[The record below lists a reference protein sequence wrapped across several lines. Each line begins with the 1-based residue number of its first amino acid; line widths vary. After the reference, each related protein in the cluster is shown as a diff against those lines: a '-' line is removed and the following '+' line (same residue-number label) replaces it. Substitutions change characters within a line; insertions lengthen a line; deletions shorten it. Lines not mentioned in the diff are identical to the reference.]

1 MEYSVFDIIGP
12 VMIGPSSSHT
22 AGATKIGYIARGIF
36 GEDVTEVTFFLHGS
50 FAKTYRGHGTDKA
63 LLAGIMGFLPDDERI
78 KNAYKI
84 IEKKGI
90 HYTFTGKDLGEV
102 HPNTVK
108 IHMIGRTGREMI
120 VMGSSIGGG
129 KVVITK
135 INDFDVDFN
144 GEYTTLITKHVD
156 RPGVMAS
163 ITSILAQ
170 NKVNIAFMKLFRQ
183 AKGDYARL
191 VLESDEDIDRHVLE
205 DISKMDNV
213 VDVTLIQKLIL

>member
-22 AGATKIGYIARGIF
+22 AGAVKIGYIARGIF
-36 GEDVTEVTFFLHGS
+36 GEDVKEVTFFLHGS

-63 LLAGIMGFLPDDERI
+63 LLAGVMGFLPDDERI
-78 KNAYKI
+78 KSAYKI

-90 HYTFTGKDLGEV
+90 KYKFTGKDLGEV

-108 IHMIGRTGREMI
+108 IKMVGNSGREMI

-129 KVVITK
+129 KVTITK
-135 INDFDVDFN
+135 INDFDVEFN
-144 GEYTTLITKHVD
+144 GEYTTLITKHYD

-163 ITSILAQ
+163 LTSILAQ
-170 NKVNIAFMKLFRQ
+170 NRVNIAFMKLFRQ
-183 AKGDYARL
+183 AKGEYARL
-191 VLESDEDIDRHVLE
+191 VLESDEDIDKHVLE
-205 DISKMDNV
+205 DISKMEYV
-213 VDVTLIQKLIL
+213 KDVTLIQKLIL